1 MRRDRRTE
9 FARRFRYLM
18 DRRGLT
24 AKSLLWLM
32 GDQTGSAAKV
42 YVWLNGDRLPSLESL
57 YGLKA
62 ALKCTWDELLG
73 DD

>member
-1 MRRDRRTE
+1 MRRDHRAE

-32 GDQTGSAAKV
+32 DDSTGNAAKV
-42 YVWLNGDRLPSLESL
+42 YVWLNGKRLPSLESL
-57 YGLKA
+57 YELRD